1 MEAEREMSFSKRTFT
16 AFMLVVAFILSIV
29 ALTPRWKV
37 EKENRNS
44 GIILEYRDVLS
55 LASKGRQTPEAVF
68 NRLTNA
74 GVSGL
79 IVAEMTGKDL
89 SAGLVPLY
97 YGTVADLPDSLGE
110 GLDEPYGSATIWL
123 AKGMKGIEWYDTVLQ
138 TRFPDSRRYQKENG
152 ILYVLPHTIDELL
165 ETGVV
170 PDFAGLLFAL
180 SAGIPVMYRVA
191 PVAVSDTENEMALL
205 EALLDDFPSVIRCVS
220 PSGLFAAGYPDM
232 RPLANV
238 LKEAGIP
245 VAMVEFSR
253 QLGAQ
258 QLNWLLYPDLLPLHS
273 VTTEEMISRNISRNT
288 LYERMVRAAK
298 ERGVRL
304 LLMRPT
310 LYEASSDPL
319 GDFEEEVQSLSQGL
333 SERGIVVQWPETFS
347 GWNMSFLG
355 AVGCALIF
363 LLLVARLADRF
374 LLLNLSFLG
383 SVQIVAFIVIGA
395 FLGVGMWKISF
406 AARLVGALTAAFLA
420 AEATF
425 IALEEWKK
433 PLRGILGGFIV
444 AVIGGLALA
453 ALFSFPVFMLRL
465 RAFSGVKATLF
476 LPPLI
481 VLLYDLRRRVHP
493 ESLGQVL
500 ARPPLWGELFLIG
513 VLLVGAAVTLLRSG
527 NAQFVPGWE
536 VTLRD
541 TLERLLV
548 ARPRNKEL
556 FAGYPALLF
565 WYYFKRRNLWERYRE
580 IFRLGATLAFC
591 SLVNSFC
598 HFHTPLYFILWRQF
612 NGWWTGILLGAILLA
627 LFHWVCIPFWKRWRG
642 VIMD

>member
-123 AKGMKGIEWYDTVLQ
+123 AKGMKGIEWYDTALQ

-304 LLMRPT
+304 LLMV
-310 LYEASSDPL
+310 DW
-319 GDFEEEVQSLSQGL
+319 V
-333 SERGIVVQWPETFS
+333 
-347 GWNMSFLG
+347 
-355 AVGCALIF
+355 
-363 LLLVARLADRF
+363 RL
-374 LLLNLSFLG
+374 
-383 SVQIVAFIVIGA
+383 
-395 FLGVGMWKISF
+395 
-406 AARLVGALTAAFLA
+406 
-420 AEATF
+420 
-425 IALEEWKK
+425 
-433 PLRGILGGFIV
+433 
-444 AVIGGLALA
+444 
-453 ALFSFPVFMLRL
+453 
-465 RAFSGVKATLF
+465 
-476 LPPLI
+476 
-481 VLLYDLRRRVHP
+481 
-493 ESLGQVL
+493 
-500 ARPPLWGELFLIG
+500 
-513 VLLVGAAVTLLRSG
+513 
-527 NAQFVPGWE
+527 
-536 VTLRD
+536 
-541 TLERLLV
+541 
-548 ARPRNKEL
+548 
-556 FAGYPALLF
+556 
-565 WYYFKRRNLWERYRE
+565 
-580 IFRLGATLAFC
+580 
-591 SLVNSFC
+591 
-598 HFHTPLYFILWRQF
+598 
-612 NGWWTGILLGAILLA
+612 
-627 LFHWVCIPFWKRWRG
+627 
-642 VIMD
+642 